1 MGENAINAA
10 AKENPLGYEPI
21 GKLIRTFAIP
31 SVVAFVISSLYNIVD
46 QLFIG
51 WGVGYLGNAAT
62 NIIVP
67 MTVVMIALGLL
78 IGDGAA
84 AFIALNLGVGRK
96 DRAAKGAG
104 GAILLSV
111 IISIL
116 LSVVF
121 SIFLTPLC
129 RFLGATET
137 ILPYAVDYGRIIVI
151 GFVFAL
157 CDGSF
162 AALLRADGRPRI
174 SMMGMVLGCITNFI
188 CDPLFIFVFGWG
200 VKGAALATILG
211 QIVNFVF
218 FIFCFRR
225 MKSFSLKA
233 SDILKPEW
241 KVIKKTL
248 TLGLSSFI
256 TQCAGVV
263 LSVLMNRSLVKWGAA
278 SIYGADITLA
288 VFGIVAKINNLICGI
303 PIGIAGG
310 SQPIYGFNYSSGQHD
325 RVKKTLLTA
334 WSISTVI
341 MIAAFFLY
349 HLFPRQLIGIF
360 GSESELYNQFAV
372 LCFRISTAL
381 IFLMPTSAC
390 ISIFFQAIGRP
401 AQALVVSLCRQVL
414 ILIPCVIILPLFFG
428 LNGLLAAMPAGD
440 VGAAAVA
447 FITFMIMRK
456 KIFNAEAAKKA
467 AAVD

>member
-1 MGENAINAA
+1 MEENAVQVHSA

-104 GAILLSV
+104 GAILMS
-111 IISIL
+111 IIVSL
-116 LSVVF
+116 LLTLVF

-129 RFLGATET
+129 RFLGATDT

-162 AALLRADGRPRI
+162 AALMRADGRPRT
-174 SMMGMVLGCITNFI
+174 SMLGMVLGCITNFI
-188 CDPLFIFVFGWG
+188 FDPLFIFVFRWG
-200 VKGAALATILG
+200 VTGAALATVLG

-218 FIFCFRR
+218 FIFCLRR
-225 MKSFSLKA
+225 MKSFTLTKA
-233 SDILKPEW
+233 DILKPEW
-241 KVIKKTL
+241 KVLKKTL
-248 TLGLSSFI
+248 TLGISSFI

-263 LSVLMNRSLVKWGAA
+263 LSILMNRSLVKWGAA

-288 VFGIVAKINNLICGI
+288 VFGIVMKINNLICGI

-325 RVKKTLLTA
+325 RVKKTLFTA
-334 WSISTVI
+334 WIISTII
-341 MIAAFFLY
+341 MIAAFFIY
-349 HLFPRQLIGIF
+349 QLFPRQLIGIF

-372 LCFRISTAL
+372 LCFRIATCL
-381 IFLMPTSAC
+381 IFFMPTSAC
-390 ISIFFQAIGRP
+390 ISIFFQAIGQP
-401 AQALVVSLCRQVL
+401 VQALIVSLCRQVL

-440 VGAAAVA
+440 AGAAAVA
-447 FITFMIMRK
+447 FITFMVMRK
-456 KIFNAEAAKKA
+456 KIFNKNAASSFTQ
-467 AAVD
+467 

>member
-233 SDILKPEW
+233 SDILKPER

-428 LNGLLAAMPAGD
+428 LNGLLAAMPA
-440 VGAAAVA
+440 
-447 FITFMIMRK
+447 
-456 KIFNAEAAKKA
+456 
-467 AAVD
+467 

>member
-1 MGENAINAA
+1 MEENAVQIHSA
-10 AKENPLGYEPI
+10 AKENPLGYEPV

-104 GAILLSV
+104 GAILMS
-111 IISIL
+111 IIVSL
-116 LSVVF
+116 LLTLVF

-129 RFLGATET
+129 RFLGATDT

-162 AALLRADGRPRI
+162 AALMRADGRPRI
-174 SMMGMVLGCITNFI
+174 SMLGMVLGCITNFI
-188 CDPLFIFVFGWG
+188 FDPLFIFVFRWG
-200 VKGAALATILG
+200 VTGAALATILG

-218 FIFCFRR
+218 FIFCLRR
-225 MKSFSLKA
+225 MKSFNLTKT
-233 SDILKPEW
+233 DILKPEW
-241 KVIKKTL
+241 KVLKKTL
-248 TLGLSSFI
+248 TLGISSFI

-263 LSVLMNRSLVKWGAA
+263 LSILMNRSLVKWGAA

-288 VFGIVAKINNLICGI
+288 VFGIVMKINNLICGI

-325 RVKKTLLTA
+325 RVKKTLFTA
-334 WSISTVI
+334 WIISTII
-341 MIAAFFLY
+341 MIAAFFIY
-349 HLFPRQLIGIF
+349 QLFPRQLIGIF

-372 LCFRISTAL
+372 LCFRIATAL
-381 IFLMPTSAC
+381 IFFMPTSAC
-390 ISIFFQAIGRP
+390 ISIFFQAIGQP
-401 AQALVVSLCRQVL
+401 VQALIVSLCRQVL
-414 ILIPCVIILPLFFG
+414 ILIPCVLILPIFFG

-447 FITFMIMRK
+447 FITFMVMRK
-456 KIFNAEAAKKA
+456 KIFSKGAASSFTQ
-467 AAVD
+467 

>member
-1 MGENAINAA
+1 MGENAVHAA
-10 AKENPLGYEPI
+10 AKENPLGYEPV

-31 SVVAFVISSLYNIVD
+31 SVIAFVISSLYNIVD

-67 MTVVMIALGLL
+67 LTVIMIALGLL

-96 DRAAKGAG
+96 DLAAKGAG
-104 GAILLSV
+104 GAILMS
-111 IISIL
+111 IIVSL
-116 LSVVF
+116 ALTVVF
-121 SIFLTPLC
+121 SVFLTPLC
-129 RFLGATET
+129 RFMGATET

-151 GFVFAL
+151 GFFFAL

-162 AALLRADGRPRI
+162 AALLRADGQPRA

-188 CDPLFIFVFGWG
+188 FDPLFIFVFHWG
-200 VKGAALATILG
+200 VKGAAFATILG

-218 FIFCFRR
+218 FLFCFKR
-225 MKSFSLKA
+225 MKSFTLTK
-233 SDILKPEW
+233 SDILKPEG
-241 KVIKKTL
+241 KILKKTL
-248 TLGLSSFI
+248 TLGISSFI

-263 LSVLMNRSLVKWGAA
+263 LTILMNRGLVRWGAA

-341 MIAAFFLY
+341 MIVAFFIY

-372 LCFRISTAL
+372 LCFRITTAL

-401 AQALVVSLCRQVL
+401 IQALVVSLCRQVL

-428 LNGLLAAMPAGD
+428 LNGLLAAMPVGD
-440 VGAAAVA
+440 VGAAVVA
-447 FITFMIMRK
+447 FITFLVMRK
-456 KIFNAEAAKKA
+456 TIFSAEAARKA
-467 AAVD
+467 AGV